1 METLLKFIINNPFVA
16 IIILGFLISM
26 FGNKNKKAGMPPF
39 GGGKQANQGR
49 PLEQQPDRSAEQR
62 THETHADRSRPY
74 PNRFDRSEEQDWIPE
89 QPAASSAVQPERT
102 ALEHRL
108 QESARLREG
117 QRRPADDQIADCRGN
132 RARIQPSPAISWQS
146 RGRVCRARK
155 RCEELLSGRR
165 FLVRQ
170 EQSVAATD
178 KLPVSWQL
186 NRKF

>member
-117 QRRPADDQIADCRGN
+117 QRASSRRPDSGLPRKQSAHSAKPGYQLAEPGAGLPREEEMR
-132 RARIQPSPAISWQS
+132 RAIVWAEILGPP
-146 RGRVCRARK
+146 RAK
-155 RCEELLSGRR
+155 RRR
-165 FLVRQ
+165 HR
-170 EQSVAATD
+170 
-178 KLPVSWQL
+178 
-186 NRKF
+186 